1 MQHFAGLV
9 EHAIAVA
16 FGKAHVERHA
26 QVVRRRLH
34 ELRIAGPI
42 GFVGPAGIEKH
53 HRGGVERLAERQAEA
68 K

>member
-9 EHAIAVA
+9 EHAMRVA

-34 ELRIAGPI
+34 EQRVAGPE
-42 GFVGPAGIEKH
+42 GFIGPAGIEKH
-53 HRGGVERLAERQAEA
+53 HRSGAERLADAEA
-68 K
+68 